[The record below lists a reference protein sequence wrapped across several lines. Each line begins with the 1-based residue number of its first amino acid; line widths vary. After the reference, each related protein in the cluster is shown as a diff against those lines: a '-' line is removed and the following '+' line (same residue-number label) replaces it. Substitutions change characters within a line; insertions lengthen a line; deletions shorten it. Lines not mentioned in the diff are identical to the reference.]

1 LENNLLNNGDYN
13 DKEKVAEKSND
24 NTNNKLVI
32 DSYELPKLNLF
43 DFILNNLYFKK
54 GCIWDQ
60 KKQMMISICNK
71 MLFSY
76 LSVENILNNQ
86 IKFENLLKNYKWN
99 NPELKSVLR
108 NDLMT

>member
-1 LENNLLNNGDYN
+1 MENNLLNNGDYN

-54 GCIWDQ
+54 GCICDQ